1 MKWSTKKATD
11 QQIANLNDEIENLKT
26 EKKKMRA
33 LVDSRDAD
41 LASKDKEIENLERET
56 KSVIK
61 MNTSREVELQE
72 LRKELNNTSSLAAD
86 TEKNLKEKSC
96 LINNLQVI

>member
-1 MKWSTKKATD
+1 MIDKIYPKCILVYFILTDEDVKWSTKKASD

-41 LASKDKEIENLERET
+41 IGKRNF
-56 KSVIK
+56 
-61 MNTSREVELQE
+61 
-72 LRKELNNTSSLAAD
+72 
-86 TEKNLKEKSC
+86 
-96 LINNLQVI
+96 